1 MSSISITDRIINLN
15 CCVLIP
21 TYNNERTLNRV
32 IDGVLKYTE
41 HIIIINDGATDTT
54 SEKLKSYPNL
64 EQINFSKNKGKGV
77 ALRKGFKKAHQ
88 LGYAYAITI
97 DSDGQHYPEDIE
109 VFIRAIEKSPDSLLI
124 GDRNMDQEGIPKKSS
139 FGNNFSNFWYTFET
153 GVKLTDTQSGYR
165 LYPLE
170 KLAIL
175 NYFTNKF
182 EFEIEVIV
190 RASWKGIEVKNVPI
204 QVLYDESERV
214 THFRPIKD
222 FTRISILNTVLVLI
236 ALLYIKPRDLFR
248 KLKKK
253 GLKRFFLEDFLQ
265 NSDSNE
271 KKALSIALGVFI
283 GISPLWGFQTVL
295 VISLAV
301 VLKINKVIA
310 FTFSNVSLPIF
321 IPFIIY
327 GSFQLGAFLLGT
339 ESVINNLSDINIQN
353 INFKAHLS
361 QYLVGSFS
369 LAIFLALLFGVIG
382 YITLIVFSKKEK

>member
-1 MSSISITDRIINLN
+1 VNPITITDRIINLK

-32 IDGVLKYTE
+32 VDGVLKYTE
-41 HIIIINDGATDTT
+41 HIIIVNDGATDSTPDI
-54 SEKLKSYPNL
+54 LKSYPNL
-64 EQINFSKNKGKGV
+64 EQIHFPINKGKGI
-77 ALRKGFKKAHQ
+77 ALREGFIKAHQ

-97 DSDGQHYPEDIE
+97 DSDGQHYPEDIA
-109 VFIRAIEKSPDSLLI
+109 VFISAIENSPESLLI
-124 GDRNMDQEGIPKKSS
+124 GDRNMTQEGIPKKSS

-170 KLAIL
+170 RLANL

-190 RASWKGIEVKNVPI
+190 RASWKGIIVKNVPI

-253 GLKRFFLEDFLQ
+253 GVKRFFLEDFLQ
-265 NSDSNE
+265 NSDSKE
-271 KKALSIALGVFI
+271 KKAISIALGTFI
-283 GISPLWGFQTVL
+283 GISPFWGFQTAL
-295 VISLAV
+295 VIFLSV
-301 VLKINKVIA
+301 VLKLNKVIA
-310 FTFSNVSLPIF
+310 FTLSNVSLPIF

-327 GSFQLGAFLLGT
+327 GSFQVGAFLLGA
-339 ESVINNLSDINIQN
+339 EPVINNLADINIQN
-353 INFKAHLS
+353 INFAAHLS
-361 QYLVGSFS
+361 HYLVGSFS
-369 LAIFLALLFGVIG
+369 LAIFLALLFGAIG
-382 YITLIVFSKKEK
+382 YITLLVLSKKEK